1 MSRLSISQ
9 AIAKGYSN
17 RSNANR
23 AAKTAGIS
31 KDAYIVVPKDG
42 KFFISLEATSVA
54 AAATVATAPEKV
66 DAPVVA
72 PKPAKVK
79 KVTAAKKVVVAKP
92 ARKGGSLANVPM
104 LHQSEIKR
112 PCKTVW
118 AIADSMKGKTRAEII
133 AACVAKGIAFY
144 TARTQYQQYKAAQAR
159 SVKK

>member
-1 MSRLSISQ
+1 MDFT
-9 AIAKGYSN
+9 KGYTN

-23 AAKTAGIS
+23 FATKTAKLAKGTFNI
-31 KDAYIVVPKDG
+31 IPRDG
-42 KFFISLEATSVA
+42 KFYVA
-54 AAATVATAPEKV
+54 RIETLTPVTVAPAPTVETP
-66 DAPVVA
+66 AA
-72 PKPAKVK
+72 KPAKP
-79 KVTAAKKVVVAKP
+79 AKKTTKKVAKP

-118 AIADSMKGKTRAEII
+118 AIADSMKGAKRADII